1 MAALD
6 DLVSNLKNGVTNLGQ
21 LVQIIKSVFPQMT
34 GLSSTAT
41 AGTATLPATPAGF
54 IIVTLPNGN
63 TVKVAY
69 YDQ

>member
-41 AGTATLPATPAGF
+41 AGAATLPATPAGF

>member
-41 AGTATLPATPAGF
+41 AGAATLPATPAGF
-54 IIVTLPNGN
+54 IIVTLTNGS

>member
-41 AGTATLPATPAGF
+41 AGAATLPATPAGF
-54 IIVTLPNGN
+54 IIVTLPNGT

>member
-41 AGTATLPATPAGF
+41 AGAATLPATPAGF
-54 IIVTLPNGN
+54 IIVTLPNGS

>member
-41 AGTATLPATPAGF
+41 AGTATLPTTPAGF

>member
-54 IIVTLPNGN
+54 IIVTLPNGS